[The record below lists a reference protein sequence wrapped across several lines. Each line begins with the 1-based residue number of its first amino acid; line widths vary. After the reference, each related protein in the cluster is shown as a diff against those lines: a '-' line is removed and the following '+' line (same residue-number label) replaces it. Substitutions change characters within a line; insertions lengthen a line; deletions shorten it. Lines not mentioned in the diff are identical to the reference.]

1 MPYAL
6 KKLSRGAIP
15 PALKKAEHYRLLN
28 EPYEAESIC
37 LDILDVDPSNQ
48 DALIMMILSL
58 TDQLG
63 RDIEPTF
70 SKAQAALER
79 LSDKY
84 CRYYYSGIIF
94 ERRAKAHIQRGGP
107 GAGHIAYEWFTK
119 ALTAFEQAM
128 ISCAPGNEDALLRWN
143 TVARILNK
151 NAGIAPSDEKEEV
164 LLTDNWE

>member
-1 MPYAL
+1 MPYML

-37 LDILDVDPSNQ
+37 LDILEVDHSNQ
-48 DALIMMILSL
+48 DALVMMILSL
-58 TDQLG
+58 TDQFG
-63 RDIEPTF
+63 SEIEPAF
-70 SKAQAALER
+70 SKAQAALDR

-84 CRYYYSGIIF
+84 CRHYYGGIIF
-94 ERRAKAHIQRGGP
+94 ERRAKAHLQRGGP
-107 GAGHIAYEWFTK
+107 GAGHIAYEWFQK
-119 ALTAFEQAM
+119 ALRAFEQAL

-151 NAGIAPSDEKEEV
+151 DADVTPSKEKDEV
-164 LLTDNWE
+164 LLADTWE

>member
-15 PALKKAEHYRLLN
+15 SALKKAEHYRLLN

-37 LDILDVDPSNQ
+37 LDILEVDPSNQ

-58 TDQLG
+58 TDQFG
-63 RDIEPTF
+63 REIEPAC

-107 GAGHIAYEWFTK
+107 GAGHIAYEWFTE

-128 ISCAPGNEDALLRWN
+128 ISCAPGNENALLRWN

-151 NAGIAPSDEKEEV
+151 DAGIAPSDEKEEV